1 MGMETIDIHHEGLAA
16 LPGARPWAVVGV
28 VASGNL
34 EILLERATPA
44 DICEVRVETSVPG
57 FTTVWRA
64 VIDDFVMQNATGGL
78 RISINDSG
86 ARPDTVSLRLLQGL
100 SMMGAP

>member
-1 MGMETIDIHHEGLAA
+1 METIDIHHEGLVA
-16 LPGARPWAVVGV
+16 LPGARPWAIVGV

-34 EILLERATPA
+34 EVLLERATQP
-44 DICEVRVETSVPG
+44 DICDVRIETSVAG
-57 FTTVWRA
+57 FTAIWRA
-64 VIDDFVMQNATGGL
+64 VIDDFVTQNTTGGL